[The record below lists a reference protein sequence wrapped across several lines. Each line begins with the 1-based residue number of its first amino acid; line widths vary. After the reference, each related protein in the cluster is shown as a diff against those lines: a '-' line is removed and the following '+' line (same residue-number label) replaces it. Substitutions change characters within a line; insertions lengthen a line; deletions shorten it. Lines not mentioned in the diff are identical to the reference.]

1 MNIGDKIKALRL
13 RRQMTQADL
22 AGESVSR
29 NMVSLIENGRA
40 TPSVQTLEA
49 IATKLRVTP
58 AVLLADAHE
67 QAVLLK
73 EETLSDI
80 RIAFSGRNYRIC
92 SDLCRTLYGDGLA
105 QDDEVDLAL
114 AESLLELAREAFLD
128 DHIRESCRLLD
139 EAVFYADRTI
149 YYTDHILCAAWWCF
163 EYFGLL
169 SPSLLSENLEEAF
182 DANSIPRQDVYC
194 RYMEAI
200 LDETAEGLPLY
211 PSDPAVGELLA
222 AHIRAR
228 FCMRS
233 DEYEKASVILSDIL
247 NSPDILPGT
256 VMYHVFSDMEKCC
269 RQLGNRKNEENYREA
284 RLSIFEKLLS

>member
-1 MNIGDKIKALRL
+1 MNIGDKIKTLRL

-29 NMVSLIENGRA
+29 NMVSLIENGHA

-49 IATKLRVTP
+49 IAAKLRVTP
-58 AVLLADAHE
+58 SALLADGHE

-73 EETLSDI
+73 EEALSDI

-92 SDLCRTLYGDGLA
+92 ADLCQTLYRNGLES
-105 QDDEVDLAL
+105 DDEVDLAL
-114 AESLLELAREAFLD
+114 AESLLELAREAFLND
-128 DHIRESCRLLD
+128 YIRESCRLLD
-139 EAVFYADRTI
+139 EAVFYADRTV
-149 YYTDHILCAAWWCF
+149 YYTDHILSAAWWYF
-163 EYFGLL
+163 EYLGLL
-169 SPSLLSENLEEAF
+169 SPSLMSENLEETF

-194 RYMEAI
+194 RYIGAI

-233 DEYEKASVILSDIL
+233 DEYEKASLMLSDIL
-247 NSPDILPGT
+247 NSPDILPGI
-256 VMYHVFSDMEKCC
+256 VMYHVFCDIERCC

-284 RLSIFEKLLS
+284 RLSMIEKLLS